1 MVVSSFG
8 LDGLDYYCARWEVVG
23 CDETLDVCEGFGF
36 GLCVLFDVVLEGVL
50 EKGEGSLWPVE
61 GWDIEFMNWFRACC

>member
-1 MVVSSFG
+1 VVVSSFG

-36 GLCVLFDVVLEGVL
+36 GLGVL
-50 EKGEGSLWPVE
+50 LNMVFERVFEEGESGLWPVE
-61 GWDIEFMNWFRACC
+61 CGDIEFVDWFGTCS